1 MPEQRDDIT
10 AAMHDVQD
18 QYHVVRHDAVDDDVI
33 VGRKAAQARPQIFV
47 TATAHVRYRASDQ
60 KRSVM
65 PSTTR
70 VAISVLPLSR
80 AM

>member
-47 TATAHVRYRASDQ
+47 TRRPMYDTGPATRNAR
-60 KRSVM
+60 
-65 PSTTR
+65 
-70 VAISVLPLSR
+70 
-80 AM
+80 